1 MQSFNIIRSH
11 YRYVPL
17 DIFNQTQNT
26 MKTDCCFDCTT
37 KLTLTFNQAKKVES
51 LTSVDIES
59 NQNLILSQDKP
70 LKKSLEDVSAEL
82 VKETLAKALSGET
95 NINEDA
101 GSATFSFVE
110 SPSKMILV
118 QPQNN
123 SESQPKPLVDTP
135 STTNL
140 AQINECYENSTET
153 NVNDQP
159 LTDNRDPAEPAA
171 VSEENSEK
179 PTENVNIIITQDS
192 EVKNS
197 VSGEVEDKVE
207 EETELKRDSSN
218 VSTIESKK
226 ELYSSSSTHLCS
238 KLSEVF
244 EQTEPPAPSQTSEHQ
259 SEHKSEQNMSE
270 PNILE
275 QKTSAHKSESVRSI
289 DLSKHDLRT
298 SVRYMN
304 SFSGYYTIP
313 ISLSFNFNHFLRE
326 FIA

>member
-1 MQSFNIIRSH
+1 M
-11 YRYVPL
+11 
-17 DIFNQTQNT
+17 
-26 MKTDCCFDCTT
+26 
-37 KLTLTFNQAKKVES
+37 ES

-82 VKETLAKALSGET
+82 VKETLAKALSGEI
-95 NINEDA
+95 NINEDT
-101 GSATFSFVE
+101 GSVTSSFVE

-140 AQINECYENSTET
+140 TQINECYENSIET

-159 LTDNRDPAEPAA
+159 LTDNRDPAEPAT
-171 VSEENSEK
+171 VSVENSEK

-192 EVKNS
+192 DQVKNS
-197 VSGEVEDKVE
+197 ESGEVEDKVE

-218 VSTIESKK
+218 VSANESKN

-244 EQTEPPAPSQTSEHQ
+244 EQTEPPSQTSEHQ
-259 SEHKSEQNMSE
+259 SEHKSEQNMSEHKVSEQNQSEQKTSE

-313 ISLSFNFNHFLRE
+313 ISLSFNFNHFLRQ